1 MAGVAVSSD
10 SDCDAQL
17 LRPLRSALFDSGATN
32 EAFAVA
38 LSGGPDS
45 AMLAVHAAYLAA
57 SAGCVMHCFHI
68 HHGLQQ
74 VADDWQTHV
83 HRLASRLGVSCHSL
97 RVEVDLGLGDGV
109 ESAARSARYHG
120 LAHLAAQAGVR
131 RICLAHHQDD
141 QAETV
146 LLRLLRGAGPQ
157 GLSAMAPESVRDDI
171 LYLRPWIDV
180 PRARIVAAATAFAQ
194 RTGWAPVEDPTNH
207 DPKYTRS
214 ALRTRLAPVL
224 DERWPGWQG
233 VLARHAR
240 QSRELT
246 GLVEGLALEDWQGI
260 EPAPDGLSFSLAA
273 WRTLAPAR
281 QALVLRHWLARH
293 GLHAP
298 TDARLTDLMRQL
310 RGLHALGHDR
320 GMKLKHGDAWITC
333 VRGRVILILKNQ

>member
-1 MAGVAVSSD
+1 MSPN
-10 SDCDAQL
+10 SDCDPHL
-17 LRPLRSALFDSGATN
+17 LRPLRSVLFDSDATN

-45 AMLAVHAAYLAA
+45 AMLAVHAARLAA
-57 SAGCVMHCFHI
+57 SSGRVMHCFHI
-68 HHGLQQ
+68 HHGLQH
-74 VADDWQTHV
+74 VADDWQTHA

-97 RVEVDLGLGDGV
+97 RVDVDLGRGDGV
-109 ESAARSARYHG
+109 ESAARSARYRG
-120 LAHLAAQAGVR
+120 LARLAAQTGVR
-131 RICLAHHQDD
+131 QICLAHHQDD

-157 GLSAMAPESVRDDI
+157 GLSAMAPESVRDGVQ
-171 LYLRPWIDV
+171 YLRPWLDV
-180 PRARIVAAATAFAQ
+180 PRARIVAAAAAFAQ
-194 RTGWAPVEDPTNH
+194 RAAWAPVEDPTNH

-214 ALRTRLAPVL
+214 ALRTQLAPVL
-224 DERWPGWQG
+224 DERWQGWQG

-240 QSRELT
+240 QSRELME
-246 GLVEGLALEDWQGI
+246 LVEGLALEDWQRI

-281 QALVLRHWLARH
+281 QAMVLRHWLDRH

-298 TDARLTDLMRQL
+298 TDARLAELMRQL

-333 VRGRVILILKNQ
+333 VRGRVILILKKQ